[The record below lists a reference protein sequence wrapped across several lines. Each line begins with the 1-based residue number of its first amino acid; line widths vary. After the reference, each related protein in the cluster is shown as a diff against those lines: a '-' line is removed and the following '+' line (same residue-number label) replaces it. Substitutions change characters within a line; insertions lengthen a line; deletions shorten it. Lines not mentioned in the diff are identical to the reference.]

1 LFISKKA
8 AMSVRKREW
17 TTPKGVEKSAWVVD
31 YVDTGGKRR
40 LKTFAKKKEA
50 DAFAATASVEVRE
63 GVHVAD
69 SASVTVSKAGEF
81 WLASA
86 KASGLERSTLDQ
98 YRQHVELHI
107 NPLIGETLLSK
118 LNVPAVRA
126 FEDELRDTGRSP
138 AMVRKVMVS
147 LGSLLADALERGLA
161 GRNVVRE
168 KSRARQKG
176 KEKRQERRQ
185 KGKLK
190 VGVDI
195 PTREEIKAI
204 IAALEG
210 RWRPLLLTAIFAG
223 LRASELRGLR
233 WADVDLDRKEIR
245 VHQRADR
252 FNDIGRPKSE
262 AGERTVPIPPMV
274 ANALK
279 EWKLAY
285 PRPVIGKDDEGK
297 AIREDARAEH
307 LVFPNGVGK
316 VESLANI
323 INRGL
328 LPVPV
333 AAGVCDPSGG
343 EIPHQD
349 ADSNQAKKARYTG
362 MHALRHFYASWCIN
376 RPVDGGLGLPPKV
389 VQERLGHS
397 SIVMTMDVYGHL
409 FPRGDDTDEMA
420 AAERSLLA

>member
-1 LFISKKA
+1 
-8 AMSVRKREW
+8 MSVRKREW
-17 TTPKGVEKSAWVVD
+17 TTPKGEAKTAWVVD
-31 YVDTGGKRR
+31 YVDAGGKRR
-40 LKTFAKKKEA
+40 LKTFRLKKEA
-50 DAFAATASVEVRE
+50 DQFAATASVEVRE

-69 SASVTVSKAGEF
+69 SASVTVTKAAEF

-107 NPLIGETLLSK
+107 RPLIGETLLSK

-126 FEDELRDTGRSP
+126 FEDDLREKGRSP
-138 AMVRKVMVS
+138 AMVRKLMVS
-147 LGSLLADALERGLA
+147 LGSLLADALERGLV

-176 KEKRQERRQ
+176 KDKRLERRQ

-204 IAALEG
+204 VGALDG
-210 RWRPLLLTAIFAG
+210 RWRALLLTAIFAG

-233 WADVDLDRKEIR
+233 WADVDLERREIR

-274 ANALK
+274 TNALK

-285 PRPVIGKDDEGK
+285 PRPVIGKDQDGD
-297 AIREDARAEH
+297 AICEDARPEH

-328 LPVPV
+328 MPVQV
-333 AAGVCDPSGG
+333 AAGVCDPIGK
-343 EIPHQD
+343 D
-349 ADSNQAKKARYTG
+349 ADGKEIMKARYTG
-362 MHALRHFYASWCIN
+362 MHAIRHFYASWCIN
-376 RPVDGGLGLPPKV
+376 RPADGGLGLPPKV

-420 AAERSLLA
+420 AAERALLA

>member
-1 LFISKKA
+1 
-8 AMSVRKREW
+8 MSVRKRTW
-17 TTPKGVEKSAWVVD
+17 TTPKGVEKMAWVVD
-31 YVDTGGKRR
+31 YVDTAGTRR
-40 LKTFAKKKEA
+40 LKTFRLKKEA
-50 DAFAATASVEVRE
+50 DTFAATASVEVRE

-69 SASVTVSKAGEF
+69 SASATVRTAGEF

-86 KASGLERSTLDQ
+86 RASGLERSSIDQ

-107 NPLIGETLLSK
+107 VPLIGDTLLSK

-126 FEDELRDTGRSP
+126 FEDRLREAGRSP
-138 AMVRKVMVS
+138 AMVRKVKVS
-147 LGSLLADALERGLA
+147 LGSLLADALERGLV

-176 KEKRQERRQ
+176 KDARLERRH

-195 PTREEIKAI
+195 PTREEIKALVPF
-204 IAALEG
+204 LEG

-233 WADVDLDRKEIR
+233 WSDVDLDRREIHVR
-245 VHQRADR
+245 QRADR

-274 ANALK
+274 ANALR
-279 EWKLAY
+279 EWRLSY
-285 PRPVIGKDDEGK
+285 SRPIVGRDEAGSP
-297 AIREDARAEH
+297 IREDARPEH
-307 LVFPNGVGK
+307 LVFPNGLGK
-316 VESLANI
+316 VESHANI
-323 INRGL
+323 VNRGL
-328 LPVPV
+328 LPPQL
-333 AAGVCDPSGG
+333 AAGICDPTG
-343 EIPHQD
+343 E
-349 ADSNQAKKARYTG
+349 ADKDGNPVMKARYTG
-362 MHALRHFYASWCIN
+362 MHAMRHFYASWCIN

-409 FPRGDDTDEMA
+409 FPRGDDADEMA
-420 AAERSLLA
+420 AAERSLLG

>member
-1 LFISKKA
+1 
-8 AMSVRKREW
+8 MSVRKREW
-17 TTPKGVEKSAWVVD
+17 STPKGDAKSAWVVD
-31 YVDTGGKRR
+31 YVDTGGRRR

-69 SASVTVSKAGEF
+69 SASVTVSKAAEF

-126 FEDELRDTGRSP
+126 FEDGLREAGRSG
-138 AMVRKVMVS
+138 AMVRKLMVS
-147 LGSLLADALERGLA
+147 LGSLLADALERGLV

-168 KSRARQKG
+168 KARARQKG
-176 KEKRQERRQ
+176 KDKRQERRQ

-204 IAALEG
+204 VAALEG
-210 RWRPLLLTAIFAG
+210 RWKPLLLVAIFAG

-233 WADVDLDRKEIR
+233 WADVNLDRKEIH

-252 FNDIGRPKSE
+252 FNEIGRPKSE
-262 AGERTVPIPPMV
+262 AGDRTVPIPPMV

-285 PRPVIGKDDEGK
+285 PRPVIGRDENGK
-297 AIREDARAEH
+297 QIREDARPEH
-307 LVFPNGVGK
+307 LVFPNGIGK

-328 LPVPV
+328 LPVQV
-333 AAGVCDPSGG
+333 AASVCDPVTRQPGDLQGG
-343 EIPHQD
+343 ETIM
-349 ADSNQAKKARYTG
+349 KARYTG

-376 RPVDGGLGLPPKV
+376 RPADGGLGLPPKV

-409 FPRGDDTDEMA
+409 FPRGDDADEMA
-420 AAERSLLA
+420 AAERALLA

>member
-1 LFISKKA
+1 
-8 AMSVRKREW
+8 MSVRKREW
-17 TTPKGVEKSAWVVD
+17 TTPKGETKAAWVVD
-31 YVDTGGKRR
+31 YVDASGKRR
-40 LKTFAKKKEA
+40 LKTFRLKKEA
-50 DAFAATASVEVRE
+50 DQFAATASVEVRE
-63 GVHVAD
+63 GIHVAD
-69 SASVTVSKAGEF
+69 SASVTISKAAEF

-107 NPLIGETLLSK
+107 RPLIGETLLSK

-126 FEDELRDTGRSP
+126 FEDDLREKGRSP
-138 AMVRKVMVS
+138 AMVRKLMVS
-147 LGSLLADALERGLA
+147 LGSLLADALERGLV

-176 KEKRQERRQ
+176 KDKRLERRQ

-204 IAALEG
+204 VGALEG
-210 RWRPLLLTAIFAG
+210 RWRALLLTAIFAG

-233 WADVDLDRKEIR
+233 WADVDLERREIR

-274 ANALK
+274 TNALK

-285 PRPVIGKDDEGK
+285 PRPVIGKDDDGDV
-297 AIREDARAEH
+297 IREDARPEH

-328 LPVPV
+328 MPVQV
-333 AAGVCDPSGG
+333 AAGVCDPIGK
-343 EIPHQD
+343 D
-349 ADSNQAKKARYTG
+349 ADGKAIMKARYTG
-362 MHALRHFYASWCIN
+362 MHAIRHFYASWCIN
-376 RPVDGGLGLPPKV
+376 RPADGGLGLPPKV

-420 AAERSLLA
+420 AAERALLA